1 MRFDVIVIGGGHAGC
16 EAAAAAAR
24 LGASTALV
32 THRFATVG
40 AMSCNPAIGGLGK
53 GHLVREIDAL
63 DGLMGR
69 VADQGGIQF
78 RVLNRRKGPAVRGPR
93 AQADRK
99 LYAQAMQAAIRA
111 TVNLTVVEGEA
122 DDLLFGQSS
131 PLGEDESPPPLRG
144 KSDREAI
151 REGGNLDRWQAT
163 PLPNPPPQGGRE
175 FELPTSG
182 EVICWEGTRA
192 EITGV
197 RLTDGRVLEAG
208 AVVLTTGT
216 FLRGLI
222 HIGEKQTPAG
232 RVGEA
237 PAIGLSRTLEALG
250 FALGRLKTGTPPR
263 LDGTTIDWAA
273 LEMQPGDEPPEP
285 FSTLT
290 ARIDNP
296 QIQCGITRTIEAT
309 HAIVRANVHRSP
321 MYSGQIASR
330 GPRYC
335 PSIEDKI
342 VRFGERDGHQIFLEP
357 EGLDDAT
364 VYPNGIST
372 SLPED
377 VQHALVRT
385 IPGLANVRIVRPG
398 YAIEYNHVDPRELK
412 PTLETKRLRG
422 LFLAGQINGT
432 TGYEE
437 AAAQGL
443 VAGLN
448 AARRAGDGDEIVFDR
463 AEGYLGVMIDDLVTR
478 GVTEPYRMFTSR
490 AEYRLTLRA
499 DNADQRLT
507 KKGIDIGCVG
517 RERRER
523 FTTKH
528 AALQEALALTRSLS
542 LTPSEADRHGLA
554 LNKDG
559 QRRSAFE
566 LMSYPDLG
574 FADVASV
581 WPQLARIDARIAAQV
596 EINAKYAVYLERQ
609 SADVAAFRRDENL
622 RLPDDL
628 DYAAMRGL
636 SAEVKQ
642 KLDSVRPRT
651 IGQAGRIDGM
661 TPAALTLLVAHARRK
676 RSAST
681 AARVG

>member
-1 MRFDVIVIGGGHAGC
+1 MTMKFDVIVVGGGHAGC
-16 EAAAAAAR
+16 EAAAGAAR
-24 LGASTALV
+24 MGAEVALV
-32 THRFATVG
+32 THRFDTIG

-69 VADQGGIQF
+69 VADRGGIQF

-99 LYAQAMQAAIRA
+99 LYAAAMQAAIRE
-111 TVNLTVVEGEA
+111 TEDLSIVEGEV
-122 DDLLFGQSS
+122 DDLILQAGQI
-131 PLGEDESPPPLRG
+131 
-144 KSDREAI
+144 A
-151 REGGNLDRWQAT
+151 
-163 PLPNPPPQGGRE
+163 
-175 FELPTSG
+175 
-182 EVICWEGTRA
+182 
-192 EITGV
+192 GV
-197 RLTDGRVLEAG
+197 RLLDGREMSAK

-237 PAIGLSRTLEALG
+237 PALGLSTTLGRFG

-263 LDGTTIDWAA
+263 LDGRTIDWAA
-273 LEMQPGDEPPEP
+273 LEMQPGDTPPEP

-290 ARIDNP
+290 ECIETP
-296 QIQCGITRTIEAT
+296 QVQCGLTRTTADT
-309 HAIVRANVHRSP
+309 HRLIRENVHRSP

-342 VRFGERDGHQIFLEP
+342 VRFGDRDGHQIFLEP
-357 EGLDDAT
+357 EGLDDPT

-372 SLPED
+372 SLPEE
-377 VQHALVRT
+377 VQLALVAT
-385 IPGLANVRIVRPG
+385 IPGLEKAKVLRPG
-398 YAIEYNHVDPRELK
+398 YAIEYDHVDPRELK
-412 PTLETKRLRG
+412 ATLETKRVPG

-448 AARRAGDGDEIVFDR
+448 AAALAGGSGEVVFDR
-463 AEGYLGVMIDDLVTR
+463 AEGYLGVMVDDLVTK
-478 GVTEPYRMFTSR
+478 GVSEPYRMFTSR

-507 KKGIDIGCVG
+507 QKGIALGCVG
-517 RERRER
+517 AMRQRR
-523 FTTKH
+523 H
-528 AALQEALALTRSLS
+528 AEKMGALSAATDFARSVS
-542 LTPSEADRHGLA
+542 LTPNEADQYGLT
-554 LNKDG
+554 LNRDG
-559 QRRSAFE
+559 QRRSAF
-566 LMSYPDLG
+566 DLLSFPTIG
-574 FADVASV
+574 IDTVRGI
-581 WPQLARIDARIAAQV
+581 WPRLGDFPARILDQL
-596 EINAKYAVYLERQ
+596 EIDAKYHVYLSRQ
-609 SADVAAFRRDENL
+609 AADIEAFRRDESL
-622 RLPDDL
+622 ALPEGL
-628 DYAAMRGL
+628 DYAGVKGL
-636 SAEVKQ
+636 SNEARQ
-642 KLDSVRPRT
+642 KLSAIRPQT

-661 TPAALTLLVAHARRK
+661 TPAALTLLVAHIRGSARGHERRQGRSK
-676 RSAST
+676 SAS
-681 AARVG
+681 R